1 METAE
6 FRSTVSIKEGKKMQ
20 TTSEAQ
26 FKKKKKATKS
36 EFSSLEQLTELSSD
50 RQNNNQQKTP
60 GKRFSGWWHL
70 LPSLMIN
77 F

>member
-36 EFSSLEQLTELSSD
+36 EFSSLERLTE
-50 RQNNNQQKTP
+50 
-60 GKRFSGWWHL
+60 
-70 LPSLMIN
+70 
-77 F
+77 

>member
-26 FKKKKKATKS
+26 FKKKKKSHKIRVQFFRT
-36 EFSSLEQLTELSSD
+36 
-50 RQNNNQQKTP
+50 
-60 GKRFSGWWHL
+60 
-70 LPSLMIN
+70 IN
-77 F
+77 RIIFG

>member
-26 FKKKKKATKS
+26 FKKKKKPQNP
-36 EFSSLEQLTELSSD
+36 SSVL
-50 RQNNNQQKTP
+50 
-60 GKRFSGWWHL
+60 
-70 LPSLMIN
+70 
-77 F
+77 

>member
-26 FKKKKKATKS
+26 FKKKKKKKQQNP
-36 EFSSLEQLTELSSD
+36 SSVL
-50 RQNNNQQKTP
+50 
-60 GKRFSGWWHL
+60 
-70 LPSLMIN
+70 
-77 F
+77 

>member
-26 FKKKKKATKS
+26 FKKKKKKQQNP
-36 EFSSLEQLTELSSD
+36 SSVL
-50 RQNNNQQKTP
+50 
-60 GKRFSGWWHL
+60 
-70 LPSLMIN
+70 
-77 F
+77 